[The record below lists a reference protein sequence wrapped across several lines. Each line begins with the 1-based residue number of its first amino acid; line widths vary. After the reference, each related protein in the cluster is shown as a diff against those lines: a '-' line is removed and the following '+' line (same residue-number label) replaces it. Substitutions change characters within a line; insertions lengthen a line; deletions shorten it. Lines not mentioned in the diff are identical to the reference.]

1 MKKYLLS
8 LILLLPLST
17 YVISQDTDEEENVEE
32 VVVTGIKASLIDA
45 LEIKRNKVGVT
56 EIVTAEDIGKFPD
69 GNLAESL
76 ARVAGISIERSNI
89 EGSTI
94 AVRGLGPEFNLSLIH
109 I

>member
-1 MKKYLLS
+1 MKKYFLS

-17 YVISQDTDEEENVEE
+17 FVISQDTDEEENVEE

-76 ARVAGISIERSNI
+76 ARVAG
-89 EGSTI
+89 
-94 AVRGLGPEFNLSLIH
+94 
-109 I
+109 

>member
-17 YVISQDTDEEENVEE
+17 FVISQDADEEENVEE

-56 EIVTAEDIGKFPD
+56 EIVTAETNRKVIKKT
-69 GNLAESL
+69 
-76 ARVAGISIERSNI
+76 SN
-89 EGSTI
+89 SKNRNTK
-94 AVRGLGPEFNLSLIH
+94 
-109 I
+109 